1 MQIGQ
6 RAKKRLCFW
15 RDLLWP
21 TARLYKYKSPN
32 PLIIPHSLKTEL
44 FLDETSHF
52 IWGIASNSVSEAL
65 KWVNLFLRE
74 LKSKNWSTTWSL
86 GHQEKRRRLLV
97 RFGIFVLVL
106 VDELNAAR
114 INFISNVIRNDFVR
128 CVVCGS
134 VVFYCIAKRRFC
146 ILWVCK
152 ENG

>member
-1 MQIGQ
+1 M
-6 RAKKRLCFW
+6 
-15 RDLLWP
+15 
-21 TARLYKYKSPN
+21 
-32 PLIIPHSLKTEL
+32 
-44 FLDETSHF
+44 
-52 IWGIASNSVSEAL
+52 
-65 KWVNLFLRE
+65 
-74 LKSKNWSTTWSL
+74 
-86 GHQEKRRRLLV
+86 

-128 CVVCGS
+128 CVVCVS